1 MQNDCFLYFQQKD
14 LKDLSSLDLFNC
26 EVTNNEQ
33 YREKVFAK
41 LPQIVYLDGF
51 DREEKEQEDVD
62 GMLDRQITIGCCI
75 PYLPTLGSLLKGPNH
90 PGKYFFLP
98 YDNY

>member
-1 MQNDCFLYFQQKD
+1 MDIFDHQKD
-14 LKDLSSLDLFNC
+14 LKDLTSLDLFNC

-62 GMLDRQITIGCCI
+62 GMLNLQVKIFVCCTSFS
-75 PYLPTLGSLLKGPNH
+75 TLSF
-90 PGKYFFLP
+90 YF
-98 YDNY
+98 